1 MYSLSLAEMR
11 KLTVIWNQE
20 RNNIQEE
27 YVETRNV
34 LGQLYHINWS
44 LLLSRIVWLEHR
56 EKKFRKTLK
65 ISKQL

>member
-20 RNNIQEE
+20 RNDIQEE

-34 LGQLYHINWS
+34 LGQLYHIN
-44 LLLSRIVWLEHR
+44 
-56 EKKFRKTLK
+56 
-65 ISKQL
+65 